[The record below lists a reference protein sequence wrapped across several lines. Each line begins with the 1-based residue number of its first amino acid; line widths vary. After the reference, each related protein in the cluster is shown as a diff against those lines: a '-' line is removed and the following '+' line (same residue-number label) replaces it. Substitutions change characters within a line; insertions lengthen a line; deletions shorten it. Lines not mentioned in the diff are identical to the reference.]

1 MRRAVITELNPLWKL
16 YERNLDG
23 GMLYWRPWKIRK
35 KVPESLYKGPVGEP
49 ASEFAYQGL

>member
-1 MRRAVITELNPLWKL
+1 VITELNPLWKL